1 MLSTHFTYALSQYSL
16 FFRMRQSVS
25 TYIETLRTNYLAA
38 FNQEIREEITGL
50 TETQF
55 IEKYEPKKSWAI
67 GPFSKNDQLTFRK
80 TVQMPDP
87 TGIGWTSSSIFNPS
101 IIEHNGALYLFYRA
115 AVKKES
121 LGSRIGLAIYAPETG
136 WQESSN
142 NPIIFPTEE
151 NEILSVEDPK
161 VYKYGEN
168 KFIMFYNGAWA
179 ASVAQIAEFDKPY
192 GEVSVDI
199 KYALSSDLINWEKQG
214 LAVPYSVS
222 KLWAKGA
229 VISRDQDG
237 SAVKINGRYLM
248 FLSEGCGGKQVVGS
262 STDMI
267 SWQFDEVQYLSL
279 PKEMGTHIYEVA
291 CAVVDGDNLILD
303 FMYNSHQNEH
313 LGSQVR
319 YAIDK
324 PFEPLEFTTN
334 STLAWGGMIKYQGNW
349 CFAQGWDA
357 PRNTEEIYFY
367 TT

>member
-1 MLSTHFTYALSQYSL
+1 
-16 FFRMRQSVS
+16 MRQSVS

>member
-1 MLSTHFTYALSQYSL
+1 MSSY
-16 FFRMRQSVS
+16 VD
-25 TYIETLRTNYLAA
+25 TLRSNYLAA

-50 TETQF
+50 TEGQF
-55 IEKYEPKKSWAI
+55 IDKYESSKSWAI
-67 GPFSKNDQLTFRK
+67 GPFAKNDELTFRK
-80 TVQMPDP
+80 TTQMPDP

-101 IIEHNGALYLFYRA
+101 IIEHNRSLYLFYRA

-121 LGSRIGLAIYAPETG
+121 LGSRIGLAIYTPGTG
-136 WQESSN
+136 WQDSPN
-142 NPIIFPTEE
+142 NPMIYPTEE

-179 ASVAQIAEFDKPY
+179 ATPDQILEYDKPY
-192 GEVSVDI
+192 GEISVDI
-199 KYALSSDLINWEKQG
+199 KFALSSDLINWEKQG

-229 VISRDQDG
+229 VIPRDLNG
-237 SAVKINGRYLM
+237 NAVKINGKYLM
-248 FLSEGCGGKQVVGS
+248 FLSEGCGGKQVVGNS
-262 STDMI
+262 IDMRNWEFEEI
-267 SWQFDEVQYLSL
+267 QYLPL

-291 CAVVDGDNLILD
+291 CAVVDGSQLILD
-303 FMYNSHQNEH
+303 FMYNSHTNEH

-319 YAIDK
+319 YELNN
-324 PFEPLEFTTN
+324 PFQPIEFTTN

-357 PRNTEEIYFY
+357 PSGTEEIYFY

>member
-1 MLSTHFTYALSQYSL
+1 MSSYL
-16 FFRMRQSVS
+16 
-25 TYIETLRTNYLAA
+25 ETLRSNYLAA

-55 IEKYEPKKSWAI
+55 IEKYEADKKWAI
-67 GPFSKNDQLTFRK
+67 GPFSKLGELTFRK
-80 TVQMPDP
+80 TAQMPDP

-101 IIEHNGALYLFYRA
+101 IIEHDGSLYLFYRA

-121 LGSRIGLAIYAPETG
+121 LGSRIGLAIYTPGSG
-136 WQESSN
+136 WQDSPK
-142 NPIIFPTEE
+142 NPMIYPTEE

-168 KFIMFYNGAWA
+168 KFIMFYNGGWA
-179 ASVAQIAEFDKPY
+179 ATPDQIREFDKPY

-199 KYALSSDLINWEKQG
+199 KYALSSDLVNWEKQG

-229 VISRDQDG
+229 VIPRDHEG
-237 SAVKINGRYLM
+237 NAVKIKGKYLM
-248 FLSEGCGGKQVVGS
+248 FLSEGCGGKQVVGNS
-262 STDMI
+262 VDMR
-267 SWQFDEVQYLSL
+267 SWAFEEIEYLPL

-291 CAVVDGDNLILD
+291 CAVVDGNNLILD
-303 FMYNSHQNEH
+303 FMYNSHENEH

-319 YAIDK
+319 YELND
-324 PFEPLEFTTN
+324 PFKPLEFTTN
-334 STLAWGGMIKYQGNW
+334 STLAWGGLIKYQGHW

-357 PRNTEEIYFY
+357 PRDTEEIYFY
-367 TT
+367 TS

>member
-1 MLSTHFTYALSQYSL
+1 
-16 FFRMRQSVS
+16 MRQSVS

-121 LGSRIGLAIYAPETG
+121 LGSRIGLAIYSPETG

-237 SAVKINGRYLM
+237 SAVKINGKYLM
-248 FLSEGCGGKQVVGS
+248 FLSEGCGGKQVVGN

-334 STLAWGGMIKYQGNW
+334 ATLAWGGMIKYQGNW

>member
-1 MLSTHFTYALSQYSL
+1 MSSYL
-16 FFRMRQSVS
+16 
-25 TYIETLRTNYLAA
+25 ETLRSNYLAA

-55 IEKYEPKKSWAI
+55 IDKYEPGKKWAI
-67 GPFSKNDQLTFRK
+67 GPFSKLDKLTYKK
-80 TVQMPDP
+80 TEQMPDP
-87 TGIGWTSSSIFNPS
+87 TGISWTSSSIFNPS
-101 IIEHNGALYLFYRA
+101 IIEHDGSLYLFYRA

-121 LGSRIGLAIYAPETG
+121 LGSRIGLAIYTPEFG
-136 WQESSN
+136 WQDSPK
-142 NPIIFPTEE
+142 NPIIYPTEE

-168 KFIMFYNGAWA
+168 KFILFYNGGWA
-179 ASVAQIAEFDKPY
+179 ATPDQIDEFNKPY

-199 KYALSSDLINWEKQG
+199 KYALSSDLVNWEKQG

-229 VISRDQDG
+229 VIPRDHDG
-237 SAVKINGRYLM
+237 NAVKISGNYLM
-248 FLSEGCGGKQVVGS
+248 FLSEGCGGKQVVGKS
-262 STDMI
+262 VDMRNWDFEEI
-267 SWQFDEVQYLSL
+267 EYLPL

-303 FMYNSHQNEH
+303 FMYNSHENEH

-319 YAIDK
+319 YEISN
-324 PFEPLEFTTN
+324 PFQPIEFTTN
-334 STLAWGGMIKYQGNW
+334 ATLAWGGMIKYQGSW

-357 PRNTEEIYFY
+357 PRDTEEIYFY
-367 TT
+367 TI

>member
-1 MLSTHFTYALSQYSL
+1 MSSY
-16 FFRMRQSVS
+16 VD
-25 TYIETLRTNYLAA
+25 TLRSNYLAA

-50 TETQF
+50 TEGQF
-55 IEKYEPKKSWAI
+55 IDKYESSKSWAI
-67 GPFSKNDQLTFRK
+67 GPFAKNDELTFRK
-80 TVQMPDP
+80 TTQMPDP

-101 IIEHNGALYLFYRA
+101 IIEHNGSLYLFYRA

-121 LGSRIGLAIYAPETG
+121 LGSRIGLAIYTPGTG
-136 WQESSN
+136 WQDSPN
-142 NPIIFPTEE
+142 NPMIYPTEE

-161 VYKYGEN
+161 VYKYGEK
-168 KFIMFYNGAWA
+168 KFIMFYNGGWA
-179 ASVAQIAEFDKPY
+179 ATPDQILEYDKPY
-192 GEVSVDI
+192 GEISVDI

-229 VISRDQDG
+229 VIPRDLNG
-237 SAVKINGRYLM
+237 NAVKINGKYLM
-248 FLSEGCGGKQVVGS
+248 FLSEGCGGKQVVGNS
-262 STDMI
+262 IDMRNWEFEEI
-267 SWQFDEVQYLSL
+267 QYLPL

-291 CAVVDGDNLILD
+291 CAVVDGSQLILD
-303 FMYNSHQNEH
+303 FMYNSHTNEH

-319 YAIDK
+319 YELNN
-324 PFEPLEFTTN
+324 PFQPIEFTTN

-357 PRNTEEIYFY
+357 PSGTEEIYFY

>member
-1 MLSTHFTYALSQYSL
+1 MSSY
-16 FFRMRQSVS
+16 VD
-25 TYIETLRTNYLAA
+25 TLRSNYLAA

-50 TETQF
+50 TEGQF
-55 IEKYEPKKSWAI
+55 IDKYESSKSWAI
-67 GPFSKNDQLTFRK
+67 GPFAKNDELTFRK
-80 TVQMPDP
+80 TTQMPDP

-101 IIEHNGALYLFYRA
+101 IIEHNGSLYLFYRA

-121 LGSRIGLAIYAPETG
+121 LGSRIGLAIYTPGTG
-136 WQESSN
+136 WQDSPN
-142 NPIIFPTEE
+142 NPMIYPTEE

-168 KFIMFYNGAWA
+168 KFIMFYNGGWA
-179 ASVAQIAEFDKPY
+179 ATAEQITQYDKPY
-192 GEVSVDI
+192 GEISVDI
-199 KYALSSDLINWEKQG
+199 KFALSSDLINWEKQG

-229 VISRDQDG
+229 VLPRDPDG
-237 SAVKINGRYLM
+237 NAVKINGKYLM
-248 FLSEGCGGKQVVGS
+248 FLSEGCGGKQVVGNS
-262 STDMI
+262 IDMHNWKFEEI
-267 SWQFDEVQYLSL
+267 QYLPL

-291 CAVVDGDNLILD
+291 CAVVDGSQLILD
-303 FMYNSHQNEH
+303 FMYNSHTNEH

-319 YAIDK
+319 YELNN
-324 PFEPLEFTTN
+324 PFQPIEFTTN

-357 PRNTEEIYFY
+357 PSGTEEIYFY

>member
-1 MLSTHFTYALSQYSL
+1 
-16 FFRMRQSVS
+16 VS
-25 TYIETLRTNYLAA
+25 SYVDTLRSNYLAA

-50 TETQF
+50 TEGQF
-55 IEKYEPKKSWAI
+55 IDKYESSKSWAI
-67 GPFSKNDQLTFRK
+67 GPFAKNDELTFRK
-80 TVQMPDP
+80 TTQMPDP

-101 IIEHNGALYLFYRA
+101 IIEHNGSLYLFYRA

-121 LGSRIGLAIYAPETG
+121 LGSRIGLAIYTPGTG
-136 WQESSN
+136 WQDSPN
-142 NPIIFPTEE
+142 NPMIYPTEE

-161 VYKYGEN
+161 VYKYGEK
-168 KFIMFYNGAWA
+168 KFIMFYNGGWA
-179 ASVAQIAEFDKPY
+179 ATPDQILEYDKPY
-192 GEVSVDI
+192 GEISVDI

-229 VISRDQDG
+229 VIPRDLNG
-237 SAVKINGRYLM
+237 NAVKINGKYLM
-248 FLSEGCGGKQVVGS
+248 FLSEGCGGKQVVGNS
-262 STDMI
+262 IDMRNWEFEEI
-267 SWQFDEVQYLSL
+267 QYLPL

-291 CAVVDGDNLILD
+291 CAVVDGSQLILD
-303 FMYNSHQNEH
+303 FMYNSHTNEH

-319 YAIDK
+319 YELNN
-324 PFEPLEFTTN
+324 PFQPIEFTTN

-357 PRNTEEIYFY
+357 PSGTEEIYFY

>member
-1 MLSTHFTYALSQYSL
+1 
-16 FFRMRQSVS
+16 MRQSVS

-121 LGSRIGLAIYAPETG
+121 LGSRIGLAIYTPETG

-161 VYKYGEN
+161 VYKYGGN

>member
-237 SAVKINGRYLM
+237 SAVKINGKYLM
-248 FLSEGCGGKQVVGS
+248 FLSEGCGGKQVVGN

-267 SWQFDEVQYLSL
+267 SWQFDEVQYLCL

-334 STLAWGGMIKYQGNW
+334 ATLAWGGMIKYQGNW

>member
-1 MLSTHFTYALSQYSL
+1 
-16 FFRMRQSVS
+16 VS
-25 TYIETLRTNYLAA
+25 SYVDTLRSNYLAA

-50 TETQF
+50 TEGQF
-55 IEKYEPKKSWAI
+55 IDKYESSKSWAI
-67 GPFSKNDQLTFRK
+67 GPFAKNDELTFRK
-80 TVQMPDP
+80 TTQMPDP

-101 IIEHNGALYLFYRA
+101 IIEHNGSLYLFYRA

-121 LGSRIGLAIYAPETG
+121 LGSRIGLAIYTPGTG
-136 WQESSN
+136 WQDSPN
-142 NPIIFPTEE
+142 NPMIYPTEE

-168 KFIMFYNGAWA
+168 KFIMFYNGGWA
-179 ASVAQIAEFDKPY
+179 ATAEQITQYDKPY
-192 GEVSVDI
+192 GEISVDI
-199 KYALSSDLINWEKQG
+199 KFALSSDLINWEKQG

-229 VISRDQDG
+229 VLPRDPDG
-237 SAVKINGRYLM
+237 NAVKINGKYLM
-248 FLSEGCGGKQVVGS
+248 FLSEGCGGKQVVGNS
-262 STDMI
+262 IDMHNWKFEEI
-267 SWQFDEVQYLSL
+267 QYLPL

-291 CAVVDGDNLILD
+291 CAVVDGSQLILD
-303 FMYNSHQNEH
+303 FMYNSHTNEH

-319 YAIDK
+319 YELNN
-324 PFEPLEFTTN
+324 PFQPIEFTTN

-357 PRNTEEIYFY
+357 PSGTEEIYFY